1 VLIAL
6 TVQDTAAATMRS
18 RKPGPAVKPEVIEQN
33 MDR

>member
-6 TVQDTAAATMRS
+6 TVQDTAATTMRW
-18 RKPGPAVKPEVIEQN
+18 RKPGPAVKPEVIEQT

>member
-6 TVQDTAAATMRS
+6 TVQDTAAATMCS
-18 RKPGPAVKPEVIEQN
+18 RKPGPAVKPEVMEQT

>member
-6 TVQDTAAATMRS
+6 TVQDTAAAMCS
-18 RKPGPAVKPEVIEQN
+18 RKPGPAVKPEVMEQT